1 MEDNKEA
8 RQKRKHYPFPINEE
22 YEITAY
28 PKSQKMYLEYE
39 SKKMLSVNSMRII
52 AISMIISQNRKKQLP
67 FSKFAFELS
76 NSTKRKIKIFQ
87 NNFYNE
93 EIVLHIDYLKKCL
106 LLNENLS
113 AGKQIIE
120 LFEKEL
126 LDKVYFKS
134 VPEQYDSNGNKI
146 ILSGWFSH
154 IEYNDKLR
162 IIKVKINEKLIPE
175 YINIDSNYTY
185 YNFLSFIA
193 IERKKHAVKL
203 YEIIKATDSTQNN
216 LCKDNFSF
224 FLRMDYLRE
233 KLNVGSEMKTAHF
246 KERVINECIKIINE
260 YTEYN
265 ISFEPKLLRK
275 QIIGFTFN
283 VEIKKFS
290 EKYLNI
296 LLSDINDTKKL
307 KAVEEARESIEN
319 IIECNHLDSES
330 MKDYKKYL
338 SGITSESEQIII
350 DEEKNQFNF
359 YDE

>member
-1 MEDNKEA
+1 MENNKETI
-8 RQKRKHYPFPINEE
+8 QKRKHYPFPIDKEDE
-22 YEITAY
+22 LTVSL
-28 PKSQKMYLEYE
+28 KSQKMYIDYE
-39 SKKMLSVNSMRII
+39 STKKLSVNSMRII

-67 FSKFAFELS
+67 SAKFNFELS
-76 NSTKRKIKIFQ
+76 NSTKKRIRLYQ
-87 NNFYNE
+87 NDFYNE
-93 EIVLHIDYLKKCL
+93 EIILHLDFLKKCL
-106 LLNENLS
+106 LLDENLS
-113 AGKQIIE
+113 TDKQIID

-126 LDKVYFKS
+126 LDLVYFTSTPK
-134 VPEQYDSNGNKI
+134 PGYSNGNEI

-193 IERKKHAVKL
+193 IERKKYAVKL

-216 LCKDNFSF
+216 LCKDEFSF

-350 DEEKNQFNF
+350 DEEKKRFN
-359 YDE
+359 

>member
-1 MEDNKEA
+1 MEDNKETE
-8 RQKRKHYPFPINEE
+8 QKRRHYPFPVNEE

-39 SKKMLSVNSMRII
+39 SKKKLSVNSMRII

-67 FSKFAFELS
+67 FAKFDFELS
-76 NSTKRKIKIFQ
+76 DSTKENIKLHQ
-87 NNFYNE
+87 NKFYNE

-126 LDKVYFKS
+126 LDLVYFTNK
-134 VPEQYDSNGNKI
+134 PKQDYIKGNKI

-154 IEYNDKLR
+154 IEYDEIKR
-162 IIKVKINEKLIPE
+162 TIKVKINEKLIPE

-216 LCKDNFSF
+216 LCKDKFSF

-246 KERVINECIKIINE
+246 KERVINESIKIINE

-283 VEIKKFS
+283 VEIKKFN

-307 KAVEEARESIEN
+307 KAVDEARESIEN
-319 IIECNHLDSES
+319 IIECNHLDASS
-330 MKDYKKYL
+330 IDNFRRYL
-338 SGITSESEQIII
+338 SEITPEKEQIII
-350 DEEKNQFNF
+350 DEEKKRFNF